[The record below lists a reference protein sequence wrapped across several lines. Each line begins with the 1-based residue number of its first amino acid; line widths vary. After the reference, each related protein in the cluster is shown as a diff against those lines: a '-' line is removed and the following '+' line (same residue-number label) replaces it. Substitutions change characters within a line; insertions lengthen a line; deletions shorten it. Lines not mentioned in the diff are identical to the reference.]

1 MKYYF
6 ILVLILASL
15 STTAQLSESAL
26 IGKWKVSEVVLTAE
40 DPGTRQLYQGFK
52 DALFVFSAD
61 HHLQFSS
68 PSTSRTFGLIA
79 TKLATNDWVLEGK
92 NLRIGSKADH
102 FQTMQITID
111 SSGGNTFF
119 VLEGTPVRLRMVKQ

>member
-1 MKYYF
+1 MKRYF
-6 ILVLILASL
+6 LVLLILASL
-15 STTAQLSESAL
+15 STSAQLSESAL

-52 DALFVFSAD
+52 DALFVFSSD
-61 HHLQFSS
+61 HHMQFSS

-79 TKLATNDWVLEGK
+79 TKLASNDWVLEGK

-102 FQTMQITID
+102 FQTMQISVD
-111 SSGGNTFF
+111 GSGSNTFF
-119 VLEGTPVRLRMVKQ
+119 VLEGTPVRLRMTKQ